1 MMLEHIG
8 FMAAGL
14 AILVFGADWLVKG
27 ASRLALGA
35 GVAPLVIGLTV
46 VAFGTSA
53 PELAVSVAAAYSSA
67 NDIAVANVVGSNI
80 FNVLFIL
87 GISALV
93 APLIVHQ
100 QLVRMDVPIMI
111 GVSVLLLVLAADGV
125 LGWWDGTLLTAL
137 IFAYTAFLIFE
148 ARREKKPEIL
158 AEYAGSVADAAGDVA
173 GDVAGKSA
181 DSGKSALPMHL
192 LFIVAGLVALVFGS
206 QLLVDGAIG
215 FARILGVNEVIIGL
229 TIVAAGTSLPELATS
244 VVAAIKGERDI
255 AIGNIVGSNIFNIC
269 SVLGISSLVSG
280 GALTVAP
287 TLFTSDIPLMIGVA
301 LICLPLF
308 RAGYILTRTNGAVF
322 LGAYVLYVVY
332 LVLKETQNPMLDMF
346 SAALFNVVIP
356 MMIIGTVMASVLT
369 LRGEEQSRR

>member
-8 FMAAGL
+8 YMAAGL

-27 ASRLALGA
+27 ASRLALAA
-35 GVAPLVIGLTV
+35 GIAPLVVGLTV

-53 PELAVSVAAAYSSA
+53 PELAVSVTAAYSSA

-111 GVSVLLLVLAADGV
+111 GASILLLVLATDGV
-125 LGWWDGTLLTAL
+125 LGWWDGALLTTL
-137 IFAYTAFLIFE
+137 IFAYTAFLIVE
-148 ARREKKPEIL
+148 SRREKNPEIV
-158 AEYAGSVADAAGDVA
+158 AEYAGSVAAAAGDV
-173 GDVAGKSA
+173 VHVGKS
-181 DSGKSALPMHL
+181 SLPMHL

-206 QLLVDGAIG
+206 QLLVGGAIG
-215 FARILGVNEVIIGL
+215 FARVLGVNEVIIGL

-269 SVLGISSLVSG
+269 SVLGISSLASG
-280 GALTVAP
+280 GALVVAP
-287 TLFTSDIPLMIGVA
+287 GLLAVDIPLMIGVA
-301 LICLPLF
+301 LICLPFF
-308 RAGYILTRTNGAVF
+308 RTGYMLTRTNGAVF

-332 LVLKETQNPMLDMF
+332 LVFKETQNPMLDMF
-346 SAALFNVVIP
+346 SAALFNLVIP
-356 MMIIGTVMASVLT
+356 MMIIGTVIVSVLA
-369 LRGEEQSRR
+369 LRGEERSA